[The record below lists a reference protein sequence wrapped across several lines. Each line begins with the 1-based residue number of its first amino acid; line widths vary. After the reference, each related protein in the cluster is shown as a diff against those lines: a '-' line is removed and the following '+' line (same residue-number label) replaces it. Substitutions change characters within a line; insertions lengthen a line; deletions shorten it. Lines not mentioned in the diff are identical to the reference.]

1 MRKNRIVY
9 SVIFILLFWIMIMY
23 NSWQTE
29 LIFKV
34 GIVVPVVIGI
44 VNFLMARRLK
54 VYFDEQEEY
63 CQKDNGIRK
72 YIMIDNDTIFP
83 AARIELQV
91 EIVDYFGHK
100 EKRII
105 VVNAEPRT
113 IRNFGMDM
121 LFHHY
126 GIMTVRIKQIRV
138 YDFFFLS
145 VYKKKLNIET
155 LLYIFPD
162 FANKMDFFIRNN
174 RYGVDEDEN
183 EEFSTGKRGENR
195 GEIIAIDEYHEGDDV
210 RNIHWKLSSK
220 SDELIV
226 KHFGNTVDE
235 KVHIH
240 VDTFVDAKFRYESS
254 DKLLGVVYSLI
265 STCNSQNIPFDLTG
279 YGEKGACETEAN
291 HLLRLICD
299 CNEEN
304 SNFSDSLQRDTNTGT
319 NIYITTENIK
329 KEQLPHNAIYIN
341 IQEPEGT
348 DKDNTED
355 KKQYFLENNT
365 VLHLEVT
372 EQQEHTDSFR
382 PFLEPYNDKI
392 RCHKKIKHTGDN
404 FKYMAL
410 QSFIAL
416 LAAGMAVFS
425 IYDVI
430 FFERDFISVP
440 FITVSFFILIHFILN
455 VIGEGMEEKRIGR
468 IRNIVIFGG
477 YLLILIFG
485 GVFFVFDG
493 VSNIIDAFGMDII
506 VSEGDYG
513 FFEYSS
519 PELDWL
525 LILITYAVADV
536 IYNFC
541 MEFVLLVHLLIVVPL
556 ISISMIVG
564 YVPPSYVVL
573 FGLIYFPA
581 IFAIHSA
588 IGFGK
593 KKKRKYLSDDYPY
606 TGNVAFF
613 SGCMTMIVTMAA
625 FCIVLFH
632 IFWGG
637 YQRPEWMTE
646 CKSVINSVLEEGNLK
661 GGIRILSDLFKKE
674 PVLVSGK
681 RGNLDDTVPVSYTGE
696 LVLTMNIYGG
706 GTPIQR
712 GIYLK
717 SFAGTDYEGD
727 VWKERSNSEIK
738 KEEEYL
744 KKAFET
750 LNYREQDNTYLNIYF
765 TEAAAFRE
773 KLAQYFAD
781 CQSMGLYYVTAQQ
794 DMDTS
799 YDMQI
804 QSHLEEDTNIYRPYF
819 SKTGTEGTIG
829 GDGYEYFSKEDIG
842 KTVRFSGYMLENSLN
857 INMVRDKFGDYPH
870 IVVIPE
876 DESFGKEMKSMIA
889 LEKLYA
895 EYVEQN
901 YTQVPEELGELKEKF
916 SAVSTI
922 YQGKQIELARGDY
935 QYRTL
940 GYEPYAQY
948 IRRYFSQN
956 GFTYNINIVRKNE
969 NADFINDFMARKT
982 GYCIHFASAAVM
994 MFRSMGIPA
1003 RYAEG
1008 YFADN
1013 KCIVERNGNTVK
1025 YNITDKSA
1033 HAWVEIYQEGLGWVP
1048 VEVTPGT
1055 ENFEV
1060 NHETTAP
1067 QNPAQNTTAANNYQP
1082 TSTNS
1087 DESTM
1092 QNPQKATTT
1101 APKQEQKNGGTI
1113 SKSLSPQAKV
1123 LIKGILFLLAVIAV
1137 VLFRYQI
1144 VSRRTLKKLET
1155 GSKSA
1160 RLGEMERQL
1169 KEIFDIFKINME
1181 EAETNEDKAV
1191 LLNHSLPEL
1200 STEEAW
1206 YVLKVLDKFRYGPKG
1221 SMEEEEVDK
1230 MYHFVQKYGQSMYEQ
1245 GKIYEKFIYK
1255 YIKCLY
1261 LKNK

>member
-23 NSWQTE
+23 SSWQTE

-34 GIVVPVVIGI
+34 GIMVPVVIGV
-44 VNFLMARRLK
+44 VNFLMAQKLK

-63 CQKDNGIRK
+63 CQKEDGIKK

-83 AARIELQV
+83 AARIELKV

-100 EKRII
+100 EKRVI
-105 VVNAEPRT
+105 VVNSEPHT

-155 LLYIFPD
+155 SIYIFPD
-162 FANKMDFFIRNN
+162 FANKMDFLIRNS
-174 RYGVDEDEN
+174 RCGVDEDEN
-183 EEFSTGKRGENR
+183 EEFSTGKKGENR

-220 SDELIV
+220 SDKLIV
-226 KHFGNTVDE
+226 KHFGNAVDE

-240 VDTFVDAKFRYESS
+240 VDTFVDSKVKYESS

-265 STCNSQNIPFDLTG
+265 NTCNSQNIPFDLTG
-279 YGEKGACETEAN
+279 YGEKEVCVTETN
-291 HLLRLICD
+291 HLLRLVCD
-299 CNEEN
+299 RTKQN
-304 SNFSDSLQRDTNTGT
+304 SDFSDVLQKNANTGT
-319 NIYITTENIK
+319 NIYITTQNMK
-329 KEQLPHNAIYIN
+329 KEQLPDATVYIN
-341 IQEPEGT
+341 IQEEQEEGG
-348 DKDNTED
+348 TED

-372 EQQEHTDSFR
+372 KQQEQTDSFKS
-382 PFLEPYNDKI
+382 FLEPYNDKI
-392 RCHKKIKHTGDN
+392 RCHKRIKHTDN
-404 FKYMAL
+404 NIKYMAL
-410 QSFIAL
+410 QSLIAL

-430 FFERDFISVP
+430 FFETNFISMP
-440 FITVSFFILIHFILN
+440 LITVSFFILIHFILN
-455 VIGEGMEEKRIGR
+455 VIGQGMEERKIGR

-556 ISISMIVG
+556 ISISLIVG

-588 IGFGK
+588 IDFGK

-613 SGCMTMIVTMAA
+613 SGCMTIIATMAT
-625 FCIVLFH
+625 FCLVMFY

-637 YQRPEWMTE
+637 YQRPEWMTQ
-646 CKSVINSVLEEGNLK
+646 CKSAINSILEEGNLK
-661 GGIRILSDLFKKE
+661 GGIRILSDLFKSE
-674 PVLVSGK
+674 PILVSGR

-696 LVLTMNIYGG
+696 LVLTMNIHGG
-706 GTPIQR
+706 GTAIQK

-727 VWKERSNSEIK
+727 SWKERNNSEIK

-744 KKAFET
+744 KKMFET
-750 LNYREQDNTYLNIYF
+750 FNYREQDNTYLNIYF

-781 CQSMGLYYVTAQQ
+781 YQSMGLYYVTAQQ

-804 QSHLEEDTNIYRPYF
+804 QSHLEEDTNIYKPYF
-819 SKTGTEGTIG
+819 SKTRTEGTIG
-829 GDGYEYFSKEDIG
+829 GDGYEYFSKEDEG

-857 INMVRDKFGDYPH
+857 INTVRDKFGDYPH

-876 DESFGKEMKSMIA
+876 DESFGEEMQSMIA

-895 EYVEQN
+895 EYVKQN
-901 YTQVPEELGELKEKF
+901 YTQVPKQLEELKEKF
-916 SAVSTI
+916 SIVSTV
-922 YQGKQIELARGDY
+922 YQGEQIELVSGDNQY
-935 QYRTL
+935 QIL
-940 GYEPYAQY
+940 GYEPYVQY

-969 NADFINDFMARKT
+969 NIDFIEDFMVRKT

-1013 KCIVERNGNTVK
+1013 ECITERTGNTIK

-1060 NHETTAP
+1060 NHETTAS
-1067 QNPAQNTTAANNYQP
+1067 QNPAQNTTAANNNQP
-1082 TSTNS
+1082 TSTNP
-1087 DESTM
+1087 DESTI
-1092 QNPQKATTT
+1092 QNPKESTAT
-1101 APKQEQKNGGTI
+1101 AVKQEQKNEQNT
-1113 SKSLSPQAKV
+1113 SKPLSSQAKV
-1123 LIKGILFLLAVIAV
+1123 LVKSILFILAVIAIF
-1137 VLFRYQI
+1137 LFRYQM
-1144 VSRRTLKKLET
+1144 VSRRTVKKLET

-1160 RLGEMERQL
+1160 RLEEMERQL
-1169 KEIFDIFKINME
+1169 KEIFDIFKINIE

-1191 LLNHSLPEL
+1191 LLGNFVQEL

-1221 SMEEEEVDK
+1221 SIKEEEVDK
-1230 MYHFVQKYGQSMYEQ
+1230 LYDFMQKYGQSMYKQ